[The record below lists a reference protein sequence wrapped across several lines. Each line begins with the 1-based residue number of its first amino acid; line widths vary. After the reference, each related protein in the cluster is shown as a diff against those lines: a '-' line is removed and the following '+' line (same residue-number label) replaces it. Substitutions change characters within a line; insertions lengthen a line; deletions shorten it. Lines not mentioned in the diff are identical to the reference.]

1 MRIDDQDI
9 ITIGD
14 QYYIRA
20 RSSLADDRRRL
31 LLSGDTFAVFDR
43 SGDFQPIGSGEFGL
57 FHCDT
62 RYLSAFELR
71 MNGQRPLLLSSS
83 IRDDNAVLAV
93 DLTNSEMRR
102 GDQLIQRGTVHV
114 YRSKF
119 LRPACCFERIRV
131 ENYGTETA
139 ELTLSIQ
146 FGADFADIFEVRGA
160 SRARRGQLLEPVFLE
175 DGIQILYAGLDKV
188 IRTTTVRVSGPRAE
202 IAAGEIRSVL
212 RLAPREVSDM
222 SITVECGDST
232 DAPRPL
238 VPDVARQGMEQRI
251 AIQASDGCDISTDNA
266 QFNDWVNRSKADLLM
281 LTNETGQGL
290 YPYAGVPWYST
301 VFGRDGIITAF
312 QTLWMKPQ
320 IARGVLR
327 FLAKTQAAAE
337 DAQSEAQPGKIVHE
351 IRKSEMARLGEV
363 PFRQYYGTVDAT
375 PLFLF
380 LAAAYLDRTNDRT
393 LIRELWPHLEMALTW
408 IDRYGDLDRDG
419 FVEYSTESLGLKQQ
433 GWKDSFDSVFHAD
446 GTLAEGP
453 IALCEVQAY
462 VFAAKKGMAMVARR
476 LKKLEIAERLAH
488 EADQLRT
495 DFHRAFWCDAIG
507 MYALALDG
515 QKRQCE
521 VRSSNSGQCLFS
533 GIGDSESNNRIIE
546 ELGQPAFFSGW
557 GVRTIASSEK
567 NFNPMSYHNGSIW
580 PHDNSLIAWGLA
592 QHRDKGLARR
602 ILSGLLD
609 AAIVLEL
616 RRLPELFC
624 GFPRRPQTPP
634 TLYPVACS
642 PQAWAA
648 GSVFLLLQSCLGLH
662 ISAENSRITFY
673 YPTLPE
679 AVEKVHLKNL
689 TVGNG
694 SADLVVTRN
703 RDAVS
708 VSIGKRIGN
717 IEVITIS

>member
-9 ITIGD
+9 IAIGD
-14 QYYIRA
+14 QYYIHA
-20 RSSLADDRRRL
+20 RSSLADDRRRV

-57 FHCDT
+57 FHCDM

-102 GDQLIQRGTVHV
+102 GNQLIKHGTVHI
-114 YRSKF
+114 YRTKF
-119 LRPACCFERIRV
+119 LRPGCSFERIRV

-139 ELTLSIQ
+139 ELALSLQ
-146 FGADFADIFEVRGA
+146 FGADFADIFEVRGG
-160 SRARRGQLLEPVFLE
+160 SRPRRGRLLEPVFLE
-175 DGIQILYAGLDKV
+175 DGIQMLYAGLDKV
-188 IRTTTVRVSGPRAE
+188 IRTTTVRVSGSPTE
-202 IAAGEIRSVL
+202 IVVGEIRSVL
-212 RLAPREVSDM
+212 RLAPRDVSDM

-232 DAPRPL
+232 DPPRPL
-238 VPDVARQGMEQRI
+238 VLDVARQEMEQRI
-251 AIQASDGCDISTDNA
+251 AIQASEGCDISTDNE
-266 QFNDWVNRSKADLLM
+266 QLNDWVNRSKADLLM

-312 QTLWMKPQ
+312 QMLWMKPQ

-327 FLAKTQAAAE
+327 FLAKTQATAE

-408 IDRYGDLDRDG
+408 IDCYGDLDRDG

-446 GTLAEGP
+446 GTVAKGP

-476 LKKLEIAERLAH
+476 LKKPETAEQLAY

-495 DFHRAFWCDAIG
+495 NFHRAFWCDAIG

-515 QKRQCE
+515 EKRQCE

-546 ELGQPAFFSGW
+546 QLGQPAFFSGW

-592 QHRDKGLARR
+592 QNGEKGLARR

-624 GFPRRPQTPP
+624 GFPRRPQKAP
-634 TLYPVACS
+634 TLYPVACA

-679 AVEKVHLKNL
+679 TVQKVCLKNL

-694 SADLVVTRN
+694 SADLIVTRD

-708 VSIGKRIGN
+708 VGISKRIGN

>member
-9 ITIGD
+9 IAIGD
-14 QYYIRA
+14 QYYIHA
-20 RSSLADDRRRL
+20 RSSLADDRRRV

-57 FHCDT
+57 FHCDM

-102 GDQLIQRGTVHV
+102 GNQLIKHGTVHI
-114 YRSKF
+114 YRTKF
-119 LRPACCFERIRV
+119 LRSGCSFERIRV

-139 ELTLSIQ
+139 ELALSLQ
-146 FGADFADIFEVRGA
+146 FGADFADIFEVRGG
-160 SRARRGQLLEPVFLE
+160 SRPRRGRLLEPVFLE
-175 DGIQILYAGLDKV
+175 DGIQMLYAGLDKV
-188 IRTTTVRVSGPRAE
+188 IRTTTVRVSGSPTE
-202 IAAGEIRSVL
+202 IVVGEIRSVL
-212 RLAPREVSDM
+212 RLAPRDVSDM

-232 DAPRPL
+232 DPPRPL
-238 VPDVARQGMEQRI
+238 VLDVARQEMEQRI
-251 AIQASDGCDISTDNA
+251 AIQASEGCDISTDNE
-266 QFNDWVNRSKADLLM
+266 QLNDWVNRSKADLLM

-312 QTLWMKPQ
+312 QMLWMKPQ

-327 FLAKTQAAAE
+327 FLAKTQATAE

-408 IDRYGDLDRDG
+408 IDCYGDLDRDG

-446 GTLAEGP
+446 GTVAKGP

-476 LKKLEIAERLAH
+476 LKKPETAEQLAY

-495 DFHRAFWCDAIG
+495 NFHRAFWCDAIG

-515 QKRQCE
+515 EKRQCE

-546 ELGQPAFFSGW
+546 QLGQPAFFSGW

-592 QHRDKGLARR
+592 QNGKKGLARR

-624 GFPRRPQTPP
+624 GFPRRPQKAP
-634 TLYPVACS
+634 TLYPVACA

-679 AVEKVHLKNL
+679 TVQKVCLKNL

-694 SADLVVTRN
+694 SADLIVTRD

-708 VSIGKRIGN
+708 VGISKRIGN

>member
-1 MRIDDQDI
+1 MRMDDQDI
-9 ITIGD
+9 IIIDD
-14 QYYIRA
+14 QHYIRA
-20 RSSLADDRRRL
+20 GSSLADDRRRV

-83 IRDDNAVLAV
+83 IREDNAVLAV

-102 GDQLIQRGTVHV
+102 GDQPVRHGTVHI

-131 ENYGTETA
+131 ENYGTETV

-146 FGADFADIFEVRGA
+146 FGADFADIFEVRGG
-160 SRARRGQLLEPVFLE
+160 SRARRGRLLEPVFLE
-175 DGIQILYAGLDKV
+175 DGIQILYAGLDEV
-188 IRTTTVRVSGPRAE
+188 IRTTTLRVSGPPAE
-202 IAAGEIRSVL
+202 FAAGEIRSVL
-212 RLAPREVSDM
+212 RLAPRDVSDM

-238 VPDVARQGMEQRI
+238 VLNVARQEMEPRI
-251 AIQASDGCDISTDNA
+251 AIQDSDECDISTDNE

-320 IARGVLR
+320 IANGVLR
-327 FLAKTQAAAE
+327 FLARTQATAA

-380 LAAAYLDRTNDRT
+380 LAAAYLDRTNDQT
-393 LIRELWPHLEMALTW
+393 LIRELWPHFEMALTW

-446 GTLAEGP
+446 GTLAKGP

-462 VFAAKKGMAMVARR
+462 VFAAKKGMAVVARR
-476 LKKLEIAERLAH
+476 LKKPEIAERLAH
-488 EADQLRT
+488 EADQLRSN
-495 DFHRAFWCDAIG
+495 FHRAFWCDAIG

-533 GIGDSESNNRIIE
+533 GIGDPESNNRIIE

-557 GVRTIASSEK
+557 GIRTIASSEK

-592 QHRDKGLARR
+592 QHGEKGLARR

-624 GFPRRPQTPP
+624 GFPRRPQKAP

-648 GSVFLLLQSCLGLH
+648 GSVFLLLQSCIGLH
-662 ISAENSRITFY
+662 ISAENSRITLY

-679 AVEKVHLKNL
+679 TIQKLCLKNL
-689 TVGNG
+689 SVGDG
-694 SADLVVTRN
+694 SADLVLTRDC
-703 RDAVS
+703 DAVS
-708 VSIGKRIGN
+708 VGISKRIGN

>member
-9 ITIGD
+9 IAIGD
-14 QYYIRA
+14 QYYIHA
-20 RSSLADDRRRL
+20 RSSLADDRRRV

-102 GDQLIQRGTVHV
+102 GNQLIKHGTVHI
-114 YRSKF
+114 YRTKF
-119 LRPACCFERIRV
+119 LRPGCCFERIRV

-139 ELTLSIQ
+139 ELALSLQ
-146 FGADFADIFEVRGA
+146 FGADFADIFEVRGG
-160 SRARRGQLLEPVFLE
+160 SRPRRGRLLEPVFLE
-175 DGIQILYAGLDKV
+175 DGIQMLYAGLDKV
-188 IRTTTVRVSGPRAE
+188 IRTTTVRVSGSPTE
-202 IAAGEIRSVL
+202 IVVGEIRSVL
-212 RLAPREVSDM
+212 RLAPRDVSDM

-232 DAPRPL
+232 DPPRPL
-238 VPDVARQGMEQRI
+238 VLDVARQEMEQRI
-251 AIQASDGCDISTDNA
+251 AIQASEGCDISTDNE
-266 QFNDWVNRSKADLLM
+266 QLNDWVNRSKADLLM

-312 QTLWMKPQ
+312 QMLWMKPQ

-327 FLAKTQAAAE
+327 FLAKTQATAE

-408 IDRYGDLDRDG
+408 IDCYGDLDRDG

-446 GTLAEGP
+446 GTVAKGP

-476 LKKLEIAERLAH
+476 LKKPETAEQLAY

-495 DFHRAFWCDAIG
+495 NFHRAFWCDAIG

-515 QKRQCE
+515 EKRQCE

-592 QHRDKGLARR
+592 QNGEKGLARR

-624 GFPRRPQTPP
+624 GFPRRPQKAP
-634 TLYPVACS
+634 TLYPVACA

-679 AVEKVHLKNL
+679 TVQKVCLKNL

-694 SADLVVTRN
+694 SADLIVTRD

-708 VSIGKRIGN
+708 VGISKRIGN

>member
-9 ITIGD
+9 IAIGD
-14 QYYIRA
+14 QYYIHA
-20 RSSLADDRRRL
+20 RSSLADDRRRV

-57 FHCDT
+57 FHCDM

-102 GDQLIQRGTVHV
+102 GNQLIKHGTVHI
-114 YRSKF
+114 YRTKF
-119 LRPACCFERIRV
+119 LRSGCSFERIRV

-139 ELTLSIQ
+139 ELALSLQ
-146 FGADFADIFEVRGA
+146 FGADFADIFEVRGG
-160 SRARRGQLLEPVFLE
+160 SRPRRGRLLEPVFLE
-175 DGIQILYAGLDKV
+175 DGIQMLYAGLDKV
-188 IRTTTVRVSGPRAE
+188 IRTTTVRVSGSPTE
-202 IAAGEIRSVL
+202 IVVGEIRSVL
-212 RLAPREVSDM
+212 RLAPRDVSDM

-232 DAPRPL
+232 DPPRPL
-238 VPDVARQGMEQRI
+238 VLDVARQEMEQRI
-251 AIQASDGCDISTDNA
+251 AIQASEGCDISTDNE
-266 QFNDWVNRSKADLLM
+266 QLNDWVNRSKADLLM

-312 QTLWMKPQ
+312 QMLWMKPQ

-327 FLAKTQAAAE
+327 FLAKTQATAE

-408 IDRYGDLDRDG
+408 IDCYGDLDRDG

-446 GTLAEGP
+446 GTVAKGP

-476 LKKLEIAERLAH
+476 LKKPETAEQLAY

-495 DFHRAFWCDAIG
+495 NFHRAFWCDAIG

-515 QKRQCE
+515 EKRQCE

-546 ELGQPAFFSGW
+546 QLGQPAFFSGW

-592 QHRDKGLARR
+592 QNGEKGLARR

-624 GFPRRPQTPP
+624 GFPRRPQKAP
-634 TLYPVACS
+634 TLYPVACA

-679 AVEKVHLKNL
+679 TVQKVCLKNL

-694 SADLVVTRN
+694 SADLIVTRD

-708 VSIGKRIGN
+708 VGISKRIGN

>member
-9 ITIGD
+9 IAIGD
-14 QYYIRA
+14 QYYIHA
-20 RSSLADDRRRL
+20 RSSLADDRRRV

-43 SGDFQPIGSGEFGL
+43 CGDFQPIGSGEFGL

-71 MNGQRPLLLSSS
+71 INGRRPLLLSSS

-102 GDQLIQRGTVHV
+102 GDQLIRHGSIHI

-139 ELTLSIQ
+139 ELTLSVQ
-146 FGADFADIFEVRGA
+146 FAADFADIFEVRGG
-160 SRARRGQLLEPVFLE
+160 SRARRGRLLEPVFLE
-175 DGIQILYAGLDKV
+175 GGIQILYAGLDKV
-188 IRTTTVRVSGPRAE
+188 IRTTIVRVSGPPAE
-202 IAAGEIRSVL
+202 IVAGEIRSEL
-212 RLAPREVSDM
+212 RLAPRDVSDM
-222 SITVECGDST
+222 SIAVECGDSI
-232 DAPRPL
+232 DAPPPL
-238 VPDVARQGMEQRI
+238 VLAVARQEMEQRI
-251 AIQASDGCDISTDNA
+251 AIQASEGCDISTDNE
-266 QFNDWVNRSKADLLM
+266 QFNDWLNRSKADLLM

-312 QTLWMKPQ
+312 QMLGMKPE

-327 FLAKTQAAAE
+327 FLAKTQATTE
-337 DAQSEAQPGKIVHE
+337 DPQSEAQPGKIVHE

-380 LAAAYLDRTNDRT
+380 LAAAYLERTDDRT
-393 LIRELWPHLEMALTW
+393 LMRELWPHLEMALTW
-408 IDRYGDLDRDG
+408 IDCYGDLDRDG

-446 GTLAEGP
+446 GTLANGP

-462 VFAAKKGMAMVARR
+462 VFAAKKGMATVARR
-476 LKKLEIAERLAH
+476 LKKPELAEQLAY
-488 EADQLRT
+488 EANQMRIN
-495 DFHRAFWCDAIG
+495 FHRAFWCDAIG

-533 GIGDSESNNRIIE
+533 GIGDSESNTRIIE
-546 ELGQPAFFSGW
+546 ELGQPDFFSGW

-567 NFNPMSYHNGSIW
+567 NFNPMSYHNGSVW

-592 QHRDKGLARR
+592 QRGEKGLATR

-609 AAIVLEL
+609 AAIVLES

-624 GFPRRPQTPP
+624 GFPRRPQKAP

-673 YPTLPE
+673 YPILPE
-679 AVEKVHLKNL
+679 TVEKVCLKNL
-689 TVGNG
+689 AVGNG
-694 SADLVVTRN
+694 SADLMVTRDH
-703 RDAVS
+703 DAVS
-708 VSIGKRIGN
+708 VGISKRIGN

>member
-1 MRIDDQDI
+1 MRIDVQDI

-14 QYYIRA
+14 EHYIRA
-20 RSSLADDRRRL
+20 RSSLADDRRRV

-43 SGDFQPIGSGEFGL
+43 AGDFQPIGSGEFGL

-62 RYLSAFELR
+62 RYLSTFELR
-71 MNGQRPLLLSSS
+71 MNGQLPLLLSST
-83 IRDDNAVLAV
+83 IRDDNALLAV
-93 DLTNSEMRR
+93 DLTNPEMRC
-102 GDQLIQRGTVHV
+102 GDQLIRQETVHI

-119 LRPACCFERIRV
+119 LRQACCFERIRI
-131 ENYGTETA
+131 ENYGTETV

-146 FGADFADIFEVRGA
+146 FGADFADIFEVRGG
-160 SRARRGQLLEPVFLE
+160 SRARRGRLLEPALLE

-188 IRTTTVRVSGPRAE
+188 IRTTTLRASGSAVQ
-202 IAAGEIRSVL
+202 IAAGEIYSRFKL
-212 RLAPREVSDM
+212 EPRGVTDL
-222 SITVECGDST
+222 SITTECSDST
-232 DAPRPL
+232 EAPRPL
-238 VPDVARQGMEQRI
+238 VLDVAREEMEQRI
-251 AIQASDGCDISTDNA
+251 AIQASDGCDISTDNE

-327 FLAKTQAAAE
+327 FLAKTQATAE

-380 LAAAYLDRTNDRT
+380 LAAAYLERTNDQA
-393 LIRELWPHLEMALTW
+393 LIRELWSHLEMALAW
-408 IDRYGDLDRDG
+408 IDRYGDPDRDG
-419 FVEYSTESLGLKQQ
+419 FVEYSTESRGLTQQ

-446 GTLAEGP
+446 GTLAKGP

-462 VFAAKKGMAMVARR
+462 VFAAKKGMAMAARR
-476 LKKLEIAERLAH
+476 LKKPEMAEQLAY

-495 DFHRAFWCDAIG
+495 NFHRAFWCDAIG

-533 GIGDSESNNRIIE
+533 GIGEPETNNRIIE
-546 ELGQPAFFSGW
+546 ELGRPSFFSGW
-557 GVRTIASSEK
+557 GIRTIASSEK

-592 QHRDKGLARR
+592 QHGKKGLARR
-602 ILSGLLD
+602 ILSGFLD

-624 GFPRRPQTPP
+624 GFPRRPRKAP

-662 ISAENSRITFY
+662 ISGENSRITFY

-679 AVEKVHLKNL
+679 TIEKVCLKNL

-694 SADLVVTRN
+694 SADLVVTRD
-703 RDAVS
+703 RDAIS
-708 VSIGKRIGN
+708 VGISKRIGN

>member
-20 RSSLADDRRRL
+20 RSSLADDRRHV
-31 LLSGDTFAVFDR
+31 LLSGDTFAIFDR

-57 FHCDT
+57 FHSDT

-83 IRDDNAVLAV
+83 IRDDNAVLAI

-102 GDQLIQRGTVHV
+102 GDQLIRHGTVHI

-131 ENYGTETA
+131 ENFGTETA

-146 FGADFADIFEVRGA
+146 FGADFADIFEVRGGN
-160 SRARRGQLLEPVFLE
+160 RAGRGRLLEPVFLE
-175 DGIQILYAGLDKV
+175 DGIQILYAGLDQV
-188 IRTTTVRVSGPRAE
+188 IRTTTLRVSGPPAE

-212 RLAPREVSDM
+212 RLAPRDVSDM

-238 VPDVARQGMEQRI
+238 VLDVARQEMEQRI
-251 AIQASDGCDISTDNA
+251 AIQASDGCDISTNNE
-266 QFNDWVNRSKADLLM
+266 QFNDWLNRSKADLLM

-320 IARGVLR
+320 IAKGVLR
-327 FLAKTQAAAE
+327 FLAKTQATVE

-363 PFRQYYGTVDAT
+363 PFRQYYGSVDAT

-408 IDRYGDLDRDG
+408 IDCYGDLDRDG

-446 GTLAEGP
+446 GTLAKGP

-462 VFAAKKGMAMVARR
+462 VFAAKKGMAILARR
-476 LKKLEIAERLAH
+476 LKKPEIAERLAH

-495 DFHRAFWCDAIG
+495 NFNRAFWCDAIG

-533 GIGDSESNNRIIE
+533 GIGDSESTSRVIE

-592 QHRDKGLARR
+592 QRPEKGFARR

-624 GFPRRPQTPP
+624 GFPRRPQKAP

-679 AVEKVHLKNL
+679 AVEKVCLKNL

-694 SADLVVTRN
+694 SIDLVVTRD

-708 VSIGKRIGN
+708 VGISKRIGN

>member
-1 MRIDDQDI
+1 MRIDVQDI

-14 QYYIRA
+14 EHYIRA
-20 RSSLADDRRRL
+20 RSSLADDRRRV

-43 SGDFQPIGSGEFGL
+43 AGDFQPIGSGEFGL

-62 RYLSAFELR
+62 RYLSTFELR
-71 MNGQRPLLLSSS
+71 MNGQLPLLLSST
-83 IRDDNAVLAV
+83 IRDDNALLAV
-93 DLTNSEMRR
+93 DLTNPEMRC
-102 GDQLIQRGTVHV
+102 GDQLIRQETVHI

-119 LRPACCFERIRV
+119 LRQACCFERIRI
-131 ENYGTETA
+131 ENYGTETV

-146 FGADFADIFEVRGA
+146 FGADFADIFEVRGG
-160 SRARRGQLLEPVFLE
+160 SRARRGRLLEPALLE

-188 IRTTTVRVSGPRAE
+188 IRTTTLRVSGSAVQ
-202 IAAGEIRSVL
+202 IAAGEIYSRFKL
-212 RLAPREVSDM
+212 EPRGVTDL
-222 SITVECGDST
+222 SITTECSDST
-232 DAPRPL
+232 EAPRPL
-238 VPDVARQGMEQRI
+238 VLDVAREEMEQRI
-251 AIQASDGCDISTDNA
+251 ATQASNGCDISTDNE

-327 FLAKTQAAAE
+327 FLAKTQATAE

-380 LAAAYLDRTNDRT
+380 LAAAYLERTNDLA
-393 LIRELWPHLEMALTW
+393 LIRELWSHLEMALAW
-408 IDRYGDLDRDG
+408 IDRYGDPDRDG
-419 FVEYSTESLGLKQQ
+419 FVEYSTESRGLTQQ

-446 GTLAEGP
+446 GTLAKGP

-462 VFAAKKGMAMVARR
+462 VFAAKKGMAMAARR
-476 LKKLEIAERLAH
+476 LKKPEMAEQLAY

-495 DFHRAFWCDAIG
+495 NFHRAFWCDAIG

-533 GIGDSESNNRIIE
+533 GIGEPETNNRIIE
-546 ELGQPAFFSGW
+546 ELGRPSFFSGW
-557 GVRTIASSEK
+557 GIRTIASSEK

-592 QHRDKGLARR
+592 QHGKKGLARR
-602 ILSGLLD
+602 ILSGFLD

-624 GFPRRPQTPP
+624 GFPRRPRKAP

-662 ISAENSRITFY
+662 ISGENSRITFY

-679 AVEKVHLKNL
+679 TIEKVCLKNL

-694 SADLVVTRN
+694 SADLVVTRD
-703 RDAVS
+703 RDAIS
-708 VSIGKRIGN
+708 VGISKRIGN

>member
-1 MRIDDQDI
+1 
-9 ITIGD
+9 
-14 QYYIRA
+14 
-20 RSSLADDRRRL
+20 
-31 LLSGDTFAVFDR
+31 
-43 SGDFQPIGSGEFGL
+43 
-57 FHCDT
+57 
-62 RYLSAFELR
+62 
-71 MNGQRPLLLSSS
+71 
-83 IRDDNAVLAV
+83 
-93 DLTNSEMRR
+93 MRR
-102 GDQLIQRGTVHV
+102 GDQLIRHGTVHI

-119 LRPACCFERIRV
+119 LRPASCFERIRV
-131 ENYGTETA
+131 ENYGTDTA
-139 ELTLSIQ
+139 ELTLSVQ
-146 FGADFADIFEVRGA
+146 FAADFADIFEVRGG
-160 SRARRGQLLEPVFLE
+160 SRARRGRLQEPVFLE
-175 DGIQILYAGLDKV
+175 NGIQILYVGLDKV
-188 IRTTTVRVSGPRAE
+188 IRTTTVRVSGPPTTE
-202 IAAGEIRSVL
+202 IAAGEIRSEL
-212 RLAPREVSDM
+212 RLAPRSVSDM
-222 SITVECGDST
+222 SITVECGDSI

-238 VPDVARQGMEQRI
+238 VLDVAREEMEQRI
-251 AIQASDGCDISTDNA
+251 AIQASEGCDICTDNE
-266 QFNDWVNRSKADLLM
+266 QFNDWLNRSKADLLM

-312 QTLWMKPQ
+312 QTLWMQPE

-327 FLAKTQAAAE
+327 FLAQTQATTE
-337 DAQSEAQPGKIVHE
+337 DPQSEAQPGKIVHE

-380 LAAAYLDRTNDRT
+380 LAAAYLERTNDRT

-408 IDRYGDLDRDG
+408 IDCYGDLDRDG

-446 GTLAEGP
+446 GTLAKGP
-453 IALCEVQAY
+453 IALCEVQSY

-476 LKKLEIAERLAH
+476 LKKPELAEQLAY
-488 EADQLRT
+488 EAHQMRT
-495 DFHRAFWCDAIG
+495 NFHRAFWCDAIG

-533 GIGDSESNNRIIE
+533 GIGDSESNARIIE
-546 ELGQPAFFSGW
+546 ELGQSDFFSGW

-567 NFNPMSYHNGSIW
+567 NFNPMSYHNGSVW

-592 QHRDKGLARR
+592 QCGEKGLATR

-609 AAIVLEL
+609 AAIVLES

-624 GFPRRPQTPP
+624 GFPRRPRKAP

-679 AVEKVHLKNL
+679 TVEKVCLNNL
-689 TVGNG
+689 AVGNG
-694 SADLVVTRN
+694 SADLIVTRD

-708 VSIGKRIGN
+708 VGICKRIGD
-717 IEVITIS
+717 IEVVTIS